1 MATYYWVGGSAN
13 WNSTNTANWSTSS
26 GGSGGAGPPVSGDDV
41 IFDAGSDSGAGFT
54 VTVVA
59 SAPTIQNLTISGL
72 DQAMI
77 LAGSTTI
84 NIQGSISLPA
94 TNFTWSHTGAI
105 NLTGT
110 SSSRTILTNGVT
122 INGAMT
128 FNSSGSDWTL
138 QSALTLGSNDNLT
151 LTAGSLDT
159 AGYAVSCQLFVLTNT
174 TTRSLTLGA
183 STVTCTGSGN
193 AWNATST
200 TNLTFSGASSTIV
213 LTSAS
218 TKTFIGGGLTYGTL
232 SQSGAGT
239 LVITGSNTFADIQN
253 PYKTTGA
260 TIIDFTSGTTQTVSA
275 FTASGEAG
283 RVLTIESTVGG
294 SAATLS
300 KASGTV
306 SVEYCTIKD
315 ITATGGATWNATN
328 STDVSGNTGWNF
340 IAAGFTLTADAGS
353 FALNGQAAGLRA
365 ARKLPAAYGAFS
377 LNGQAA
383 GLKYGR
389 KLAAALG
396 SFALNGQPI
405 TLTYSGAGPKVMVAD
420 AGVFSLSG
428 QTLTLRHN
436 RTVTAGLGAFALD
449 GQSVSL
455 AYSGG
460 YRLGAD
466 AGSFALNGQSVG
478 LAIGQFWAVQGPTSE
493 SWSASSATP
502 AVWTVQ

>member
-1 MATYYWVGGSAN
+1 MADRYWVGGTGN
-13 WNSTNTANWSTSS
+13 WNSTNTGNWAASS
-26 GGSGGAGPPVSGDDV
+26 GGSSGASAPVSGDDV
-41 IFDAGSDSGAGFT
+41 FFDAASDAGGSFT

-59 SAPTIQNLTISGL
+59 TGPTIRNLTISGL

-77 LAGSTTI
+77 LAGSTSLT
-84 NIQGSISLPA
+84 IQGDISLPA
-94 TNFTWSHTGAI
+94 SNLTWSHTGTTTLSGGNAQT
-105 NLTGT
+105 LT
-110 SSSRTILTNGVT
+110 TNGVS
-122 INGAMT
+122 IA
-128 FNSSGSDWTL
+128 GSVTVNKAGGTTVTL
-138 QSALTLGSNDNLT
+138 GSALTIGSTRNLT
-151 LTAGSLDT
+151 LSQGGFDAANYSVTAGNLVCSSSNTRTLTMGSGTWTIQDSGTSWNMATVTGLSLNENTSTIVMSSASAKTFSGGGETFYNLRSGGVGVLTLVGNNSFNDWPPPGAAYTYRLTAGSTQTFSSFTLSGTAGNLVTLDT
-159 AGYAVSCQLFVLTNT
+159 
-174 TTRSLTLGA
+174 
-183 STVTCTGSGN
+183 
-193 AWNATST
+193 
-200 TNLTFSGASSTIV
+200 
-213 LTSAS
+213 TSA
-218 TKTFIGGGLTYGTL
+218 
-232 SQSGAGT
+232 
-239 LVITGSNTFADIQN
+239 
-253 PYKTTGA
+253 
-260 TIIDFTSGTTQTVSA
+260 
-275 FTASGEAG
+275 
-283 RVLTIESTVGG
+283 G
-294 SAATLS
+294 SAASLS

-306 SVEYCTIKD
+306 SVSYLSIKD
-315 ITATGGATWNATN
+315 STATGGATWNASN
-328 STDVSGNTGWNF
+328 STNVPSLNSGWNF
-340 IAAGFTLTADAGS
+340 IAAGVTLTADAGS
-353 FALNGQAAGLRA
+353 FALNGQAAGVQA

-466 AGSFALNGQSVG
+466 AGQFALNGQSVG
-478 LAIGQFWAVQGPTSE
+478 LVIGQFWAIESATSE